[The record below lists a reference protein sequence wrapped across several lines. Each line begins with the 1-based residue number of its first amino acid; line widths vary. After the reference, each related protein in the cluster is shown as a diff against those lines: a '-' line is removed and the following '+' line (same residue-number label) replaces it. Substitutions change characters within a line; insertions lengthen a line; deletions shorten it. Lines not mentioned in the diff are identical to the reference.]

1 MAEQPP
7 RRRQAVREER
17 AEEIRNVRARLEG
30 QEARITAAEQRLV
43 NHETR
48 IQYQEAPLRWVL
60 RGFEC
65 VQEFF
70 RTLPNGFMPAKKA
83 FVNQFVTELRNN
95 CPPDVGGSLDDLE
108 ARLSAAD
115 GWVLLGVFRTGG
127 MMGDKIDGLI
137 RFQPGLL
144 GLECGSF
151 LGTAAR
157 ALAEPL
163 VCHQDRVRKP
173 KGQGKGKGDGVA
185 EGAGKGKKGKG
196 KAKAPGA
203 LPKQHGQ
210 SPLLRL

>member
-1 MAEQPP
+1 M
-7 RRRQAVREER
+7 
-17 AEEIRNVRARLEG
+17 G

-70 RTLPNGFMPAKKA
+70 RTLHNGFVPAKKA
-83 FVNQFVTELRNN
+83 FLNQFVTELRNN

-173 KGQGKGKGDGVA
+173 KGQGKGKGDGVG

-196 KAKAPGA
+196 KGQGA
-203 LPKQHGQ
+203 WSFAEESSTGRARW
-210 SPLLRL
+210 LRL